1 MKKIFLFIL
10 TAMALASCTLY
21 MDEPDEPAGKD
32 NIENGDGFS
41 SPHTDVTAEG
51 TTTYQFNPTTRV
63 FDEDNSQY
71 VVNVDDSVV
80 WLSTSIPYEQLPQVG
95 DGIYSRFTEA
105 FPEGMM
111 AKVASVTRE
120 NGMIKCVCTKTSLDH
135 LFKKLDVKLSINLGD
150 YVDSTGE
157 EETLAQMQNKAMK
170 RTRAVDKL
178 DDPLVSLKVTV
189 DNDEFSTDDVNDDR
203 WYSFDKGIRGK
214 FTCELKKFISVDFDL
229 SLSDRTYKCIT
240 IDSLVVN
247 NTFNLSGKGGVTL
260 RLVGGDYNYRKIIRP
275 KAIPVGSL
283 PISLSFRPSIEASL
297 TGKVEGGVIHKFSSV
312 KRIGLKKDKSD
323 KEPVFIN
330 QEAKKSD
337 ISGGFEFNVEA
348 KLGINFGMSIN
359 ISDKTET
366 LSVGVKPYFEPQLRL
381 EAGFRDVDDMT
392 YITAPAK
399 ASVGAE
405 IGANVYAKVNFFEKE
420 LYKWERNIAN
430 KYFDWFVTRFVP
442 ALVDLSVSP
451 NDYVSGGTTSN
462 FLAKVSL
469 TNMDKK
475 SERIPMLAIYN
486 DKAEPVMDIP
496 LTYKSKSGDT
506 YNYTATFA
514 TDKMDNNGYVAQ
526 AYYINKDGKRYYY
539 EDQIP
544 FGLKIDMDLT
554 DFRQASS
561 YYDFDSRKPYGFEA
575 RGMLTLV
582 GSQKV
587 SKWGIRFELYNAKG
601 KKVSSSKCAY
611 FKLKD
616 GKKSWG
622 VKIATKKE
630 GPFKLRAVPFYHV
643 GYGLKDTKTV
653 YLEDKVAEITL
664 DSGFGE
670 CTEPDWA
677 EPKTYVSLE
686 QK

>member
-1 MKKIFLFIL
+1 
-10 TAMALASCTLY
+10 MALASCTLY

-120 NGMIKCVCTKTSLDH
+120 NGMIKCVCTNTSLDH

-157 EETLAQMQNKAMK
+157 EETLAQIQNKAMK

-214 FTCELKKFISVDFDL
+214 YTCELKKFISVDFDL

-283 PISLSFRPSIEASL
+283 PISLSFRPSI
-297 TGKVEGGVIHKFSSV
+297 
-312 KRIGLKKDKSD
+312 
-323 KEPVFIN
+323 
-330 QEAKKSD
+330 
-337 ISGGFEFNVEA
+337 
-348 KLGINFGMSIN
+348 
-359 ISDKTET
+359 
-366 LSVGVKPYFEPQLRL
+366 
-381 EAGFRDVDDMT
+381 
-392 YITAPAK
+392 
-399 ASVGAE
+399 
-405 IGANVYAKVNFFEKE
+405 
-420 LYKWERNIAN
+420 
-430 KYFDWFVTRFVP
+430 
-442 ALVDLSVSP
+442 
-451 NDYVSGGTTSN
+451 
-462 FLAKVSL
+462 
-469 TNMDKK
+469 
-475 SERIPMLAIYN
+475 
-486 DKAEPVMDIP
+486 
-496 LTYKSKSGDT
+496 
-506 YNYTATFA
+506 
-514 TDKMDNNGYVAQ
+514 
-526 AYYINKDGKRYYY
+526 
-539 EDQIP
+539 
-544 FGLKIDMDLT
+544 
-554 DFRQASS
+554 
-561 YYDFDSRKPYGFEA
+561 
-575 RGMLTLV
+575 
-582 GSQKV
+582 
-587 SKWGIRFELYNAKG
+587 
-601 KKVSSSKCAY
+601 
-611 FKLKD
+611 
-616 GKKSWG
+616 
-622 VKIATKKE
+622 
-630 GPFKLRAVPFYHV
+630 
-643 GYGLKDTKTV
+643 
-653 YLEDKVAEITL
+653 
-664 DSGFGE
+664 
-670 CTEPDWA
+670 
-677 EPKTYVSLE
+677 
-686 QK
+686 